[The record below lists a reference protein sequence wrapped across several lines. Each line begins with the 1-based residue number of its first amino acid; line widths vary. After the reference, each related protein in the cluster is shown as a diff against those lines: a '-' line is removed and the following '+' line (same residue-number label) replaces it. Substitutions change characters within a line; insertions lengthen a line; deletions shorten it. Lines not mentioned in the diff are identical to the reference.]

1 MEKEHETPIDLI
13 LDFIDERIKWNEEM
27 KKLDPRPSDIGRIE
41 EAKCIRRFIEKMNKK
56 TK

>member
-1 MEKEHETPIDLI
+1 MEKEHETPIELI

-41 EAKCIRRFIEKMNKK
+41 EAKCIRRFIEKMKG
-56 TK
+56 TH